1 MERDSLAN
9 QKNGID
15 GTARHSDPGMVQD
28 YETRKM
34 LKSAEKGIRKNNT
47 TTYISFVLEFVVIV
61 ILIAVWASMP

>member
-9 QKNGID
+9 QKNGVE
-15 GTARHSDPGMVQD
+15 GNSRHSDPGMVQD